1 MSYKEELL
9 QQIANNLNIHKF
21 SCEDEKSYTSRI
33 LYSAVANWIFT
44 SAHDISFE
52 ENYKKEKEGVSK
64 SYITRRVSKIVDEY
78 QELFPAFGEYLNGRE
93 PAKVVSKMR
102 ETIERAGFLI
112 PTGFDEF
119 VSMPSLKKMK
129 VSDEFY
135 LMRGLCKA
143 NEVLAIGLGLYS
155 ESDTY
160 EDSVSMKELFY
171 IPEIDAKTWT
181 KEYIDT
187 INWGN
192 SSLLSNA
199 IEFFDPKSKNIFY
212 GCWKDAFPNDVE
224 VTIYKK
230 NKWDYGFAKKTPD
243 EIRGV
248 QIPDYL
254 IGIQGTEA
262 DNLFDND
269 VRRFMYG
276 LKDLYNNNA
285 KSSIV
290 IEKDVCILRLY
301 NALPERELTVLQFM
315 GWHKQDIGN
324 DYHYYISL
332 ELLPLLKE
340 LLTNLNIILEE
351 V

>member
-9 QQIANNLNIHKF
+9 HQIANNLNIHKF
-21 SCEDEKSYTSRI
+21 TCEDEKSYTSRI

-44 SAHDISFE
+44 SAHDVSFE

-64 SYITRRVSKIVDEY
+64 SYITRRVSKIIDEY
-78 QELFPAFGEYLNGRE
+78 QELFPAFREYLDGRE
-93 PAKVVSKMR
+93 PAEVVSEMR
-102 ETIERAGFLI
+102 KIIEKAGFLI

-119 VSMPSLKKMK
+119 VSLPPLKRMK
-129 VSDEFY
+129 VSDDFY

-155 ESDTY
+155 KGFTY
-160 EDSVSMKELFY
+160 EDSISMKELFY

-181 KEYIDT
+181 KEYIDR
-187 INWGN
+187 IHWGN
-192 SSLLSNA
+192 GSKLSNTTK
-199 IEFFDPKSKNIFY
+199 FFDPKSKNPFY
-212 GCWKDAFPNDVE
+212 DCWKDTFPNEVE

-230 NKWDYGFAKKTPD
+230 NDWDYGFAKKTTD
-243 EIRGV
+243 EICGV
-248 QIPDYL
+248 QIPEYL
-254 IGIQGTEA
+254 IGTQGTGA
-262 DNLFDND
+262 DNMFDKD

-285 KSSIV
+285 KSRI
-290 IEKDVCILRLY
+290 IIKKDVCIFKLY